1 MLGAIFGD
9 IVGSIYEFN
18 NIKTTRFELLDKRS
32 TFTDDSILTIAVAD
46 WLLMGVLN
54 KDRLI
59 FIIKQYV
66 KEYPNPMGGYGSRFQ
81 QWAFSNDK
89 EPYNSWGNG
98 SAMRVAAVGW
108 AFDTLDETENIA
120 KLTAE
125 ITHNHPEGIKGA
137 QATAAAIY
145 MARTCSTKQEIKKYI
160 ERKYGYNL
168 SRTCN
173 EIRPAY
179 RFNESCAGTVPE
191 AIIAFLD
198 SSDFE
203 TAIRLAVSLGGDSDT
218 LTCIT
223 GGIAEAFYGMTN
235 SIPKTTISEY
245 KLIYFEEETINRL
258 PENLKK
264 VVSEFYQT
272 IVSKNKLFWAK
283 NDSRTVWC
291 EEQWI
296 KTKLDDKKL
305 DEESYRSF
313 LKSYGPD
320 WDMRFGV
327 YYEDGWHYI
336 YRSNFL
342 VKKFKFQKQDDGQ
355 YHLIESYST
364 QREIDFDMI
373 EDVLW
378 HGYFKPPYI
387 YKGFVRGERIY

>member
-1 MLGAIFGD
+1 MLGAILGD

-18 NIKTTRFELLDKRS
+18 NINTTQFELFGKRS

-46 WLLMGVLN
+46 WLLMGALT
-54 KDRLI
+54 KERLI
-59 FIIKQYV
+59 YTIRKYV
-66 KEYPNPMGGYGSRFQ
+66 KEYPSPMGGYGSRFQ
-81 QWAFSNDK
+81 QWVFSD
-89 EPYNSWGNG
+89 EQTPYKSWGNG
-98 SAMRVAAVGW
+98 SAMRVSAVGW
-108 AFDTLDETENIA
+108 AFDSLEETENIA

-125 ITHNHPEGIKGA
+125 ITHNHYEGIKGA

-145 MARTCSTKQEIKKYI
+145 MARTCSTKLEIKEYI
-160 ERKYGYNL
+160 ENKFGYNL
-168 SRTCN
+168 SRTCD
-173 EIRPAY
+173 EIRPNY
-179 RFNESCAGTVPE
+179 SFNESCAGTVPE

-203 TAIRLAVSLGGDSDT
+203 SAIRLAVSLGGDSDT

-235 SIPKTTISEY
+235 SIPETTISEY
-245 KLIYFEEETINRL
+245 KLINFEEDTMNRL

-283 NDSRTVWC
+283 NDSRTVWGG
-291 EEQWI
+291 EQWI
-296 KTKLDDKKL
+296 KTKLDDKTL

-327 YYEDGWHYI
+327 YYEDGWHYV

-342 VKKFKFQKQDDGQ
+342 LKKFKFQKQVDGL
-355 YHLIESYST
+355 YHVIESYTTEHS
-364 QREIDFDMI
+364 RNDDLI
-373 EDVLW
+373 EEVLW
-378 HGYFKPPYI
+378 QGYFKPPYI

>member
-18 NIKTTRFELLDKRS
+18 NIKSTQFELLGKRS

-46 WLLMGVLN
+46 CLLMGVLN
-54 KDRLI
+54 KERLI

-66 KEYPNPMGGYGSRFQ
+66 KEYPNPLGGYGSRFQ
-81 QWAFSNDK
+81 QWAFSNEK

-108 AFDTLDETENIA
+108 AFNTLEETENIA

-145 MARTCSTKQEIKKYI
+145 MARTCSAKLEIKEYI
-160 ERKYGYNL
+160 ENKYGYNL
-168 SRTCN
+168 SRTCD
-173 EIRPAY
+173 EIRPDY
-179 RFNESCAGTVPE
+179 SFNESCAGTVPE

-235 SIPKTTISEY
+235 SIPETTISEY
-245 KLIYFEEETINRL
+245 NLINFEEETINRL
-258 PENLKK
+258 PEKLKK

-283 NDSRTVWC
+283 NDSRTVWGG
-291 EEQWI
+291 EQWI
-296 KTKLDDKKL
+296 KTKLDDKTL

-342 VKKFKFQKQDDGQ
+342 LKKFKIQKQDDGL
-355 YHLIESYST
+355 YHVIESYTTEHGNYS
-364 QREIDFDMI
+364 DLI
-373 EDVLW
+373 EEVLW
-378 HGYFKPPYI
+378 QGYFKPPYI

>member
-18 NIKTTRFELLDKRS
+18 NINTTQFELFGKRS

-46 WLLMGVLN
+46 WLLMGALT
-54 KDRLI
+54 KERLI
-59 FIIKQYV
+59 YTIRKYV

-81 QWAFSNDK
+81 QWAFSNQNK
-89 EPYNSWGNG
+89 PYNSWGNG

-108 AFDTLDETENIA
+108 AFDTLEETENIA

-145 MARTCSTKQEIKKYI
+145 MARTCSTKLEIKEYI
-160 ERKYGYNL
+160 QSKYGYDL
-168 SRTCN
+168 SRTCD
-173 EIRPAY
+173 EIRPTY

-203 TAIRLAVSLGGDSDT
+203 TAIRLAVSLGGDTDT
-218 LTCIT
+218 LTCIA
-223 GGIAEAFYGMTN
+223 GGIAEAFYGMSN
-235 SIPKTTISEY
+235 SIPETTISEY
-245 KLIYFEEETINRL
+245 DLINFEEETMNRL

-264 VVSEFYQT
+264 VVSEFYQV

-283 NDSRTVWC
+283 NDSRTVWGG
-291 EEQWI
+291 EQWI
-296 KTKLDDKKL
+296 KTKLDDKTL
-305 DEESYRSF
+305 DEKSYRSF

-342 VKKFKFQKQDDGQ
+342 VKKFKFQIQNDGL

-364 QREIDFDMI
+364 QREVEYDII

-378 HGYFKPPYI
+378 HGYFKQPYI
-387 YKGFVRGERIY
+387 YKDFKRSDRIY